1 MKPANLHSYLTVTLR
16 KLRLSLLILAAS
28 LAACS
33 KEPAPQA
40 TTVDA
45 QADPAA
51 LSAPA
56 NAKAEPLTADDGGG
70 EYATI
75 EWTDLIPKDD
85 LDALLSPPEYLD
97 DIEDGSEA
105 DQIDSQTQSLA
116 AAGSDDRYQQA
127 LSSKRIIAEYNNQR
141 IRMPGFIVPLEFDDN
156 MAITEFFLV
165 PYFGACIHLPPPPP
179 NQVVHV
185 TYKKGLQTDV
195 LYDPFW
201 ISGTLKTRVV
211 QTDIATAA
219 YTLEAVAI
227 TTYDEP
233 TPQ

>member
-1 MKPANLHSYLTVTLR
+1 MKPVIPYTYSAINLRHRRHGLALACLV
-16 KLRLSLLILAAS
+16 LAAS
-28 LAACS
+28 LSACS
-33 KEPAPQA
+33 KGDDDKVVRPVDIPEEPMQQQE
-40 TTVDA
+40 TGGYTGDA
-45 QADPAA
+45 
-51 LSAPA
+51 
-56 NAKAEPLTADDGGG
+56 GG
-70 EYATI
+70 EYTSI

-97 DIEDGSEA
+97 EIEDGSEA

-116 AAGSDDRYQQA
+116 AADSDDRYQQA
-127 LSSKRIIAEYNNQR
+127 LASKRVIAEYNNQR
-141 IRMPGFIVPLEFDDN
+141 IRMPGFVVPLEFDDD

-185 TYKKGLQTDV
+185 TYPKGLQAEA

-201 ISGTLKTRVV
+201 VSGTLKTHVV
-211 QTDIATAA
+211 ENDVATAA

-227 TTYDEP
+227 APYDEP
-233 TPQ
+233 MQ